1 MIRLTIKLFF
11 EDEYLWELSKRL
23 CLLPLSRLIDI
34 IDISPIS
41 EERIIMI
48 EASIIKNNLLLFH
61 KIIIIYFNL

>member
-48 EASIIKNNLLLFH
+48 EASILSYN
-61 KIIIIYFNL
+61 YFYFTKL

>member
-34 IDISPIS
+34 IGISPII

-48 EASIIKNNLLLFH
+48 EASNIF
-61 KIIIIYFNL
+61 